1 MLILLVNTK
10 KLKNDNKRLKSM
22 RFRSIYFA
30 SILRIEMITVLF
42 LIAPGFEP
50 LEAIAPIDYLK
61 RAGATVV
68 LAAVGTEKL
77 GVKSALGLKIKCD
90 VHFEDVSNNAYDAV
104 VCPGGMPGA
113 KNLATNEEVVRFIK
127 KHFENN
133 KIVGA
138 ICASPGLVLAEA
150 CGIMKGKNGC
160 GYPGF
165 DNKIAQYEGNLITS
179 QDVVVDGNVITS
191 RGPATAVQFALAL
204 VKALYGEDKEIEIGK
219 GTLYYKDQ

>member
-1 MLILLVNTK
+1 ML
-10 KLKNDNKRLKSM
+10 
-22 RFRSIYFA
+22 
-30 SILRIEMITVLF
+30 TVLF

-50 LEAIAPIDYLK
+50 LEATAPIDYLR

-77 GVKSALGLKIKCD
+77 GVKSALGLKLKCD
-90 VHFEDVSNNAYDAV
+90 VHFENVSDNLYDAI

-113 KNLATNEEVVRFIK
+113 KNLATNQAVVSFIK

-138 ICASPGLVLAEA
+138 ICASPGLVFAEA

-160 GYPGF
+160 GYPGS
-165 DNKIAQYEGNLITS
+165 DNKIAEYDGNLITS

-191 RGPATAVQFALAL
+191 RGPGTSIQFALAL
-204 VKALYGEDKEIEIGK
+204 VKALFGEDKEIEIGK
-219 GTLYYKDQ
+219 VLNLLLDYT